1 MAKTLQAVR
10 LQLAAMGADVF
21 EIGVYR
27 PAQERETQDAQMLLR
42 TWDAETLMRSLPW
55 LRFQNLEG
63 RNIYIRPNGEHRL
76 SLVDDLTAEAISAM
90 KDSGFEPAVLVE
102 TSHGNYQ
109 AWLNHGRTLP
119 RDVSTAAARELADRF
134 GGDRGAADWRHFG
147 RLAGF
152 TNRKE
157 KYRQP
162 DGLFP
167 FVRLSEHSGAVHSES
182 DRFVAN
188 LTRQVERARQA
199 SERRRESPVRSAT
212 VKPIDDF
219 RQNPAFGGDG
229 HRIDIAYAV
238 YALAHGASEAEVR
251 AAIAKRD
258 LTKKGGPRRQAE
270 YVDRTIQKA
279 LATVQDRSLG
289 R

>member
-1 MAKTLQAVR
+1 MAKTLEAVR
-10 LQLAAMGADVF
+10 LQLAAMGADVL

-27 PAQERETQDAQMLLR
+27 PAREHDQQDAQMLLR

-63 RNIYIRPNGEHRL
+63 RNIYIRPDGEHRL
-76 SLVDDLTAEAISAM
+76 SLVDDLTAEAICVM
-90 KDSGFEPAVLVE
+90 KDAGFEPAVVVE
-102 TSHGNYQ
+102 TSPGNYQ

-119 RDVSTAAARELADRF
+119 KDVSTAAARELAERF

-167 FVRLSEHSGAVHSES
+167 FVRLIEHSGAVYSEL

-188 LTRQVERARQA
+188 VTRQVERARQA
-199 SERRRESPVRSAT
+199 SERRRESPFRSAT

-238 YALAHGASEAEVR
+238 YALAHGVSEAEVR
-251 AAIAKRD
+251 AAITRRD

>member
-1 MAKTLQAVR
+1 MAKTFEAVR

-21 EIGVYR
+21 EIGIYR
-27 PAQERETQDAQMLLR
+27 PAQEREEQEAQMLLR
-42 TWDAETLMRSLPW
+42 TWDAETLMRSLRW

-76 SLVDDLTAEAISAM
+76 SLVDDLTAETICAM
-90 KDSGFEPAVLVE
+90 KDSEFDPAVVVE
-102 TSHGNYQ
+102 TSPGNYQ

-119 RDVSTAAARELADRF
+119 KDVSTAAARELAAKF

-167 FVRLSEHSGAVHSES
+167 FVRLIEHSGAAYSES

-188 LTRQVERARQA
+188 IARQVERARQA
-199 SERRRESPVRSAT
+199 SERRRETPVRSAT
-212 VKPIDDF
+212 VKQIGDF
-219 RQNPAFGGDG
+219 MQNPAFGGDG

-238 YALAHGASEAEVR
+238 YALAHGVSDTDVR

-270 YVDRTIQKA
+270 YIDRTIQKA
-279 LATVQDRSLG
+279 LATVQNRSLG

>member
-1 MAKTLQAVR
+1 
-10 LQLAAMGADVF
+10 MGADVL

-27 PAQERETQDAQMLLR
+27 PAQEHDQQGAQMLLR

-76 SLVDDLTAEAISAM
+76 SLVDDLTAEAICAM
-90 KDSGFEPAVLVE
+90 KDSGFDPAVVVE
-102 TSHGNYQ
+102 TSPGNYQ
-109 AWLNHGRTLP
+109 AWLNHGQTLP
-119 RDVSTAAARELADRF
+119 KDVSTAAARVLADRF

-167 FVRLSEHSGAVHSES
+167 FVRLIEHSGVVYSES

-188 LTRQVERARQA
+188 VTRQVERAREA

-212 VKPIDDF
+212 VKPMDDF

-238 YALAHGASEAEVR
+238 YALAHGVSETEVR